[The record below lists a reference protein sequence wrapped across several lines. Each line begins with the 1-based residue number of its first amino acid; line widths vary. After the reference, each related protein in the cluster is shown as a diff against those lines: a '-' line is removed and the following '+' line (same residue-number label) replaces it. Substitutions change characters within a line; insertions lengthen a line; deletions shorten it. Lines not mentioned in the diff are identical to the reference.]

1 MSQQQQMQTLPF
13 EYVVSVRTLCDLT
26 AKMGDLDQRFT
37 PAPTALEGMAGHVAV
52 TSSRDSGY
60 QTEIP
65 LTGEFENIFV
75 RGRADGYDPEQNQLE
90 EIKTYKGS
98 IDRIPENHRILH
110 WAQVKVYGW
119 LFCQERELEEI
130 NLAVV
135 YYNVSSRDET
145 VFVESYTA
153 TELEAFSI
161 DLCLKLREWAAQEVA
176 HREARDKALKDIVF
190 PYPDFRTGQRQLAEA
205 AYKTVKRGKVL
216 MVQATTGIGKTLG
229 TMFPIMKA
237 MPEQKLDKIFFLTA
251 KTSGRRLG
259 LEAVKAIRKKNPDLT
274 IRVVELVAR
283 EKACE
288 HPDKACHGESC
299 PLAKGFY
306 DKLPAARLEALQLQ
320 EMDKP
325 ALRQVAQRHGV
336 CPYYLGQD
344 LSNWADVV
352 VGDYN
357 YYFDLYALLY
367 AGTSMNEWRVS
378 VLVDEAHNMVDRAR
392 DMYTAELDRVKL
404 VNLVD
409 RAPKSLRG
417 VLNRLSDAWDLVAM
431 KQEVEYQVYPE
442 IDEGLQIALNRAV
455 TRITDYLAD
464 HPTQNEPTL
473 LDFYFDALMFSALA
487 ESFGEHS
494 LFDITKKPTMAHLLA
509 EHSVLCIR
517 NVVPAYFLRQRFA
530 TAQSSTL
537 FSATLS
543 PSHYYHDMLGLPD
556 KTPFLEVE
564 SPFKPE
570 QLEVRIARHI
580 STRYRRREQAIIP
593 IVELVAKQYEARP
606 GNYMFFAS
614 SFDYLDQVREVLE
627 KRHPEIPVR
636 MQQRYMNETERHA
649 FVEGFTV
656 SSQGI
661 AFAALGGAFG
671 EAIDLPGE
679 RLIGAFIATL
689 GMPQV
694 NPINEQM
701 RERME
706 LLFGDGFDYAYFY
719 PGMQKVVQAAG
730 RVIRTVSDSGLVVL
744 LDQRYNEPGVRKLL
758 PRWWQP
764 NMH

>member
-1 MSQQQQMQTLPF
+1 MTQEQQKTALPF

-26 AKMGDLDQRFT
+26 AKQGDLDQRFT

-60 QTEIP
+60 QTEIS

-110 WAQVKVYGW
+110 WAQLKVYGW

-130 NLAVV
+130 NLGVV

-145 VFVESYTA
+145 VFVETYTA
-153 TELEAFSI
+153 AELEEFAI
-161 DLCLKLREWAAQEVA
+161 DLCIKLREWAAQEVA
-176 HREARDKALKDIVF
+176 HREARDKALRDIAF
-190 PYPDFRTGQRQLAEA
+190 PYPEFRIGQRQLAEA
-205 AYKTVKRGKVL
+205 VYKTVKRGKAL

-259 LEAVKAIRKKNPDLT
+259 LEAVKAIRNRNPDLT

-283 EKACE
+283 DKACE

-299 PLAKGFY
+299 PLAKSFY
-306 DKLPAARLEALQLQ
+306 DKLPAARLEALQLE
-320 EMDKP
+320 EMDKL
-325 ALRQVAQRHGV
+325 ALRQVAQRHEV

-357 YYFDLYALLY
+357 YYFDLYALLF
-367 AGTSMNEWRVS
+367 AGTAVNEWRVS
-378 VLVDEAHNMVDRAR
+378 LLVDEAHNMVDRAR
-392 DMYTAELDRVKL
+392 DMYSAELDRVKL

-409 RAPKSLRG
+409 RAPKQLRG
-417 VLNRLSDAWDLVAM
+417 VLDRLADAWDLVAM
-431 KQEVEYQVYPE
+431 KQEVEYEVYPE

-464 HPTQNEPTL
+464 HPTQNEPVL
-473 LDFYFDALMFSALA
+473 LDFYFDAMMFSALA
-487 ESFGEHS
+487 DSFGEHS

-543 PSHYYHDMLGLPD
+543 PSHYYHDMLGLAD

-580 STRYRRREQAIIP
+580 STKYRRRDKAIIP

-614 SFDYLDQVREVLE
+614 SFDYLDQVREELE
-627 KRHPEIPVR
+627 SRHPEIPVR

-656 SSQGI
+656 HSTGI

-730 RVIRTVSDSGLVVL
+730 RVIRTVSDNGLVVL

-764 NMH
+764 NSH

>member
-1 MSQQQQMQTLPF
+1 MTQQQQKPALPF

-26 AKMGDLDQRFT
+26 AKLGDLDQRFT

-110 WAQVKVYGW
+110 WAQLKVYGW
-119 LFCQERELEEI
+119 LFCQERELQEI
-130 NLAVV
+130 NLGVV

-145 VFVESYTA
+145 VFVEAYTA
-153 TELEAFSI
+153 AELEAFSI
-161 DLCLKLREWAAQEVA
+161 DLCIKLRAWAAQEVA
-176 HREARDKALKDIVF
+176 HREARDKALRDIAF
-190 PYPDFRTGQRQLAEA
+190 PYAEFRTGQRQLAEA
-205 AYKTVKRGKVL
+205 VYKTVKRGKAL

-283 EKACE
+283 DKACE

-299 PLAKGFY
+299 PLAKAFY
-306 DKLPAARLEALQLQ
+306 DKLPAARLEALQLE

-325 ALRQVAQRHGV
+325 ALRQVAQRHEV

-357 YYFDLYALLY
+357 YYFDLYALLF
-367 AGTSMNEWRVS
+367 AGTAVNEWRVS
-378 VLVDEAHNMVDRAR
+378 LLVDEAHNMVDRAR

-409 RAPKSLRG
+409 RAPKQLRG
-417 VLNRLSDAWDLVAM
+417 VLDRLADAWDLVAM

-442 IDEGLQIALNRAV
+442 IDEGLQIALNRVV

-464 HPTQNEPTL
+464 HPTQNEPVL
-473 LDFYFDALMFSALA
+473 LDFYFDAMMFSALA
-487 ESFGEHS
+487 DSFGEHS
-494 LFDITKKPTMAHLLA
+494 LFDITKKPTMAYLLA

-580 STRYRRREQAIIP
+580 STKYRRRDKAIIP

-614 SFDYLDQVREVLE
+614 SFEYLDQVREVLE
-627 KRHPEIPVR
+627 ARHPAIPVR

-656 SSQGI
+656 SSTGI

-730 RVIRTVSDSGLVVL
+730 RVIRTVSDRGLVVL

-758 PRWWQP
+758 PNWWQP
-764 NMH
+764 TSR

>member
-1 MSQQQQMQTLPF
+1 MQNLPF
-13 EYVVSVRTLCDLT
+13 EYVVSVRTLCDMT
-26 AKMGDLDQRFT
+26 ARLGDLDQRFT
-37 PAPTALEGMAGHVAV
+37 PAPTALEGMAGHHAV
-52 TSSRDSGY
+52 TTSRDSGY
-60 QTEIP
+60 QTEIS

-75 RGRADGYDPEQNQLE
+75 RGRADGYDPELNQLE

-98 IDRIPENHRILH
+98 IERIPENHRILH

-119 LFCQERELEEI
+119 LFCQERELQEI

-145 VFVESYTA
+145 QFSETFTA
-153 TELEAFSI
+153 AELEAFSI
-161 DLCLKLREWAAQEVA
+161 DLCKKLRTWAAQEVA
-176 HREARDKALKDIVF
+176 HRETRDKALGDIVF
-190 PYPDFRTGQRQLAEA
+190 PYPEFRIGQRQLAEA
-205 AYKTVKRGKVL
+205 VYKTVNRGKAL

-229 TMFPIMKA
+229 TVFPIMKA
-237 MPEQKLDKIFFLTA
+237 MPGQKLDKIFFLTA

-259 LEAVKAIRKKNPDLT
+259 LEAVKAIRKANPDLN

-288 HPDKACHGESC
+288 YRDKACHGESC
-299 PLAKGFY
+299 PLAQGFY
-306 DKLPAARLEALQLQ
+306 DKLPAARQDALALG
-320 EMDKP
+320 EMDKTSI
-325 ALRQVAQRHGV
+325 RQVALRHGV

-344 LSNWADVV
+344 LSNWADIV

-367 AGTSMNEWRVS
+367 AGTSINEWRVS

-392 DMYTAELDRVKL
+392 AMYTAELDRMKL
-404 VNLVD
+404 ANLVD

-417 VLNRLSDAWDLVAM
+417 VLDRLADAWDMVAM
-431 KQEVEYQVYPE
+431 RQEVEYQVHPE
-442 IDEGLQIALNRAV
+442 IDEGLQIALQRAV

-464 HPTQNEPTL
+464 YPTQNDPTL
-473 LDFYFDALMFSALA
+473 LDFYFDAMMFAALA

-564 SPFKPE
+564 SPFSPK

-580 STRYRRREQAIIP
+580 STRYKRRESAIAP
-593 IVELVAKQYEARP
+593 IVELVAKQYQARP

-627 KRHPEIPVR
+627 ARHPEIPIR

-649 FVEGFTV
+649 FVEGFTE
-656 SSQGI
+656 SSSCI

-764 NMH
+764 EGVSK